1 MAGAR
6 EVLAAIARAMQGV
19 GGAAPAD
26 AAIAA
31 QLGTPTQYP
40 SAMDARRAL
49 QSSGAPR
56 GAPGTFPIPPGG
68 TQGSLNTVHGVPVRG
83 ALQGPAMMQGPA
95 TMSGPRPAFRP
106 DMRMG
111 FPESG
116 RYNTG
121 GVQGGVSPRGPMQ
134 GPPGMRP
141 VGPVALPGQPNP
153 ATFPLGTSRATGSG
167 VPVNPR
173 HLPVPFDKLRLA
185 DLNRDITNPFP
196 GGTER
201 MYGPPKPG
209 SAGAARAVAGQA
221 AGGEVRAATA
231 AMNRPLHGPAMM
243 QGPATMSGAGG
254 TPPGPRGSAPYSG
267 GKPPVGGTT
276 NVHGGYDPRTGQR
289 LPAVFDKT
297 GGFGKTSF
305 GGVSGWA
312 KSGGGI
318 AGTHNPFEIARN
330 YNKQIKA
337 TAAAGGPGK
346 LAGGATYG
354 KLGAAMASKGWGPGT
369 MAFFRAANPAIMTA
383 MVGNLMLGAAGF
395 EEGTKGD
402 IIGEGLMVGAAFGAP
417 WGGVGA
423 LIGAPAFMALNVI
436 TGGAAANLVQ
446 ALPLVG
452 GVFGGTETKV
462 DDARDIAKTM
472 FGNAATAQGLD
483 PETAELMSSTFEA
496 YWKMA
501 EAGMIDPSQLLPM
514 IYQTGRQ
521 HGLTGY
527 PWEPETMNPAYSA
540 EDIAGITEG
549 VGKSLQPLQDVATS
563 MMNMDYSHIQDESIR
578 ARLIESSNRVAENMV
593 NGMGA
598 AVQGPATTAMLSEA
612 QANTQLGGQL
622 GAGDPFESM
631 LLGAG

>member
-1 MAGAR
+1 M
-6 EVLAAIARAMQGV
+6 
-19 GGAAPAD
+19 
-26 AAIAA
+26 
-31 QLGTPTQYP
+31 
-40 SAMDARRAL
+40 
-49 QSSGAPR
+49 
-56 GAPGTFPIPPGG
+56 
-68 TQGSLNTVHGVPVRG
+68 
-83 ALQGPAMMQGPA
+83 
-95 TMSGPRPAFRP
+95 
-106 DMRMG
+106 
-111 FPESG
+111 
-116 RYNTG
+116 
-121 GVQGGVSPRGPMQ
+121 
-134 GPPGMRP
+134 
-141 VGPVALPGQPNP
+141 
-153 ATFPLGTSRATGSG
+153 
-167 VPVNPR
+167 
-173 HLPVPFDKLRLA
+173 
-185 DLNRDITNPFP
+185 
-196 GGTER
+196 
-201 MYGPPKPG
+201 
-209 SAGAARAVAGQA
+209 AGQA

-297 GGFGKTSF
+297 GGFGKTTF

-395 EEGTKGD
+395 EEGTMGD

-483 PETAELMSSTFEA
+483 PQVAELMSSTFEA

-521 HGLTGY
+521 HGLTGF
-527 PWEPETMNPAYSA
+527 PWEPESMNPAYSA

-612 QANTQLGGQL
+612 QANTKLGGLL
-622 GAGDPFESM
+622 GAGDPFVSM